1 MNLIIMEN
9 QTLLNKFKKMFKCDT
24 VRLSKPLD
32 TIFLVI
38 GFKKNSTDNINV
50 EYTINGKLY
59 CFDYVE
65 EKCIAS
71 GKDLESLLESAK
83 AYKKLLKAE
92 KIE

>member
-1 MNLIIMEN
+1 
-9 QTLLNKFKKMFKCDT
+9 MFKCDT
-24 VRLSKPLD
+24 VRISKPLD

-38 GFKKNSTDNINV
+38 GFKRSSSEDVDVKYTINGTDNINV
-50 EYTINGKLY
+50 ENGKPY

-71 GKDLESLLESAK
+71 GKDEESLLESAK
-83 AYKKLLKAE
+83 VYKKLLKAE